1 MKINISDVRPFNHSS
16 IKAFFTL
23 ELVDIGMKIKDCKVI
38 LTKNG
43 QDFFIGFPSKK
54 EENGSFTN
62 LIFLERE
69 KKESQELHQDILKG
83 ILAELEKK
91 TAS

>member
-1 MKINISDVRPFNHSS
+1 MKINITDVRPFNHNS

-43 QDFFIGFPSKK
+43 QDYFIGFPSKK
-54 EENGSFTN
+54 EENGSYTN
-62 LIFLERE
+62 IIFLERE
-69 KKESQELHQDILKG
+69 NKVSQDLHSDILKG
-83 ILAELEKK
+83 ILSELEKQ
-91 TAS
+91 TA